1 MPGEVVAGAWPPVRA
16 AVCAGGGWL
25 RAGAL
30 LASVAVCTAASA
42 LAPASAQAQAQAAAA
57 ATAAATMALRTPE
70 PPPASARTRASVAM
84 TTSTRIRAIASAAM
98 TTPASPTVTR
108 MAAAL
113 RPDRPRARGAL
124 YVHVAYGEADG
135 GLPVPVRL
143 AVLRLPSALG
153 IDIPVLRSCQPTRLR
168 ALGTK
173 GCPPQSLIGHGEAL
187 VEATLGSQ
195 LLGERVALSLFIG
208 PLVNLQPTFEIL
220 AAGNTPFRE
229 RLVVAGKVIPDETPF
244 GEDLAIS
251 LPAIPTLPL
260 EPDAAVVSLSLIIG
274 SPTAARSRQANAVVA
289 PARCPAGA
297 LPLAIDSTF
306 ADGSSDT
313 AATSLPCPR

>member
-25 RAGAL
+25 RASAL
-30 LASVAVCTAASA
+30 LACVAVCAAVS
-42 LAPASAQAQAQAAAA
+42 LPAA
-57 ATAAATMALRTPE
+57 ATAMQAPASLPAAAAPTVSRIAAT
-70 PPPASARTRASVAM
+70 
-84 TTSTRIRAIASAAM
+84 
-98 TTPASPTVTR
+98 
-108 MAAAL
+108 L

-124 YVHVAYGEADG
+124 YVHIAYGEADG

-153 IDIPVLRSCQPTRLR
+153 IDIPVLRSCQPARLR
-168 ALGTK
+168 ALGTR
-173 GCPPQSLIGHGEAL
+173 GCPPQSLIGHGAAL
-187 VEATLGSQ
+187 VEAMLGSQ
-195 LLGERVALSLFIG
+195 LLGERVSLSLFIG

-220 AAGNTPFRE
+220 AQGNTPFRE
-229 RLVVAGKVIPDETPF
+229 RVVVAGKVTPDDAPF

-251 LPAIPTLPL
+251 LPTIPTLPL
-260 EPDAAVVSLSLIIG
+260 EPDATVVSLSLTIG
-274 SPTAARSRQANAVVA
+274 SPTADRSLKANAVVA
-289 PARCPAGA
+289 PAHCPAGA

-306 ADGSSDT
+306 ADGSSDD